1 MMTAEVGPRPH
12 ERILE
17 TARDLFHRHG
27 IRAVGVEAIAEA
39 AGTNK
44 MTLYR
49 HFGSKDELV
58 AACLRLVVRESEALW
73 DDLKARH
80 PGDARAQLRAWTD
93 VVADC
98 VLADG
103 RGCALANAAAEL
115 TEPGHPARRVAEE
128 AKEAH
133 RERLATLCRE
143 ADIEQADL
151 LANTLCLMIEGAR
164 VSQQSAR
171 SNGPGAHFP
180 VVAEAV
186 IEAFA
191 NQSWTSAGAP
201 NRRRPERK

>member
-1 MMTAEVGPRPH
+1 MRADGRTMTAEVGPRPH

-17 TARDLFHRHG
+17 TARELFHRHG

-58 AACLRLVVRESEALW
+58 AACLRVVVSESEALW
-73 DDLKARH
+73 EDLRGRH
-80 PGDARAQLRAWTD
+80 PGDARAQLRGWID
-93 VVADC
+93 VVAEC

-128 AKEAH
+128 AKRAH
-133 RERLATLCRE
+133 RDRLATLCRD
-143 ADIEQADL
+143 AGIGQADL
-151 LANTLCLMIEGAR
+151 LADTLCLMIEGAR
-164 VSQQSAR
+164 VSHQSAGL
-171 SNGPGAHFP
+171 NGPGTDFS
-180 VVAEAV
+180 VMAEAV

-191 NQSWTSAGAP
+191 NQC
-201 NRRRPERK
+201 